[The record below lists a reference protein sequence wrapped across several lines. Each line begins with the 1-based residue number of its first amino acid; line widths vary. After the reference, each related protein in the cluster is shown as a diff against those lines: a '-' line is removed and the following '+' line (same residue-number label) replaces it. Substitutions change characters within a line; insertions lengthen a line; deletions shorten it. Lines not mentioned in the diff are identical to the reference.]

1 MSPVPMMDEMSTP
14 TVYLEAHVLK
24 CAEILR
30 KKGRHVPEIVMAGGF
45 IKESQMFKT
54 IAMSNFGKGPYVK
67 ATLMARA
74 PLLAVMKSSYFV
86 ELSKKS
92 KLPRTFA
99 ERYGTTPDKF
109 FITAPELKTKYG
121 KRSKDIPWEAVGLY
135 TYLNER
141 IKVGLMQ
148 LMAGARK
155 WKLDLLDRNDLV
167 TLTERASKV
176 TGIPLAED
184 AEEEAIERILS

>member
-1 MSPVPMMDEMSTP
+1 
-14 TVYLEAHVLK
+14 
-24 CAEILR
+24 
-30 KKGRHVPEIVMAGGF
+30 
-45 IKESQMFKT
+45 MFKA
-54 IAMSNFGKGPYVK
+54 IAMSNFGKGPYIK
-67 ATLMARA
+67 AVLMARA

-86 ELSKKS
+86 ELSEKG

-99 ERYGTTPDKF
+99 QRYGTTPDKF
-109 FITAPELKTKYG
+109 FITTPELKTEYG
-121 KRSKDIPWEAVGLY
+121 ERIKQIPWEAVGLY

-167 TLTERASKV
+167 ALTERSSKV
-176 TGIPLAED
+176 TGIPLLEEAEED
-184 AEEEAIERILS
+184 AIEKILD